1 MAWSSSK
8 LILAGKLAD
17 GLGGE
22 SKADQAVLVTG
33 DRITAVGPR
42 ETIQQQTP
50 PGAERIDL
58 SSACVTPG
66 LIDGHT
72 HLSLA
77 GDGRNY
83 IEMFTESDEM
93 MVLTGG
99 DESTAAFGC
108 WDYHDSRTW
117 RAEPGGIRAQG
128 GGWARIYSGTASAC
142 EWATYHLYRRAFSHV
157 Q

>member
-1 MAWSSSK
+1 MSQSSSK

-42 ETIQQQTP
+42 RVVRRQAP
-50 PGAERIDL
+50 PDTEQIDL
-58 SSACVTPG
+58 SAACVTPG

-77 GDGRNY
+77 GDGRSY

-93 MVLTGG
+93 MVLTGAMNLRRHL
-99 DESTAAFGC
+99 AAGH
-108 WDYHDSRTW
+108 YHNP
-117 RAEPGGIRAQG
+117 RARCTEPGGVCAQG
-128 GGWARIYSGTASAC
+128 GGWAWIYSGTASAC
-142 EWATYHLYRRAFSHV
+142 ERATYHLYRRTFPHV
-157 Q
+157 

>member
-1 MAWSSSK
+1 MAQSSSK
-8 LILAGKLAD
+8 LILAGRLAD

-42 ETIQQQTP
+42 ETIQQQVP
-50 PGAERIDL
+50 PDAERIDL

-93 MVLTGG
+93 MVLTGAMNLRRHL
-99 DESTAAFGC
+99 AA
-108 WDYHDSRTW
+108 
-117 RAEPGGIRAQG
+117 GITTIREHG
-128 GGWARIYSGTASAC
+128 ARNRVGFAIKEGVGADIFRDRVC
-142 EWATYHLYRRAFSHV
+142 L
-157 Q
+157 